1 MFGSSFP
8 KSTHRIAAGLFCV
21 CTFAA
26 GCQSP
31 YYADR
36 GAGLG
41 ALAGAGAG
49 AIIGNQTGDAG
60 TGAVIGAGLGALTG
74 SVVGNGMDEMAAQNR
89 AQIAAQMGRQVQVG
103 AASVNEVVSMT
114 KAGVDPRL
122 IQNYIQTSG
131 VERPLTPDD
140 LIYLS
145 NNGVSS
151 NVIQTMQNP
160 PIQAAPVVAGRPPVI
175 VEEHYY
181 GPPGC
186 YGPQYGFHHGF
197 YRGRSPHASFGITLA
212 K

>member
-1 MFGSSFP
+1 MLETSSP
-8 KSTHRIAAGLFCV
+8 RSIRPIAALLIV
-21 CTFAA
+21 VSTFAA

-49 AIIGNQTGDAG
+49 AIIGNQSGNAG

-74 SVVGNGMDEMAAQNR
+74 ATVGSGMDEMAAQNR
-89 AQIAAQMGRQVQVG
+89 AQIAAQMGRQVPAG
-103 AASVNEVVSMT
+103 AATVNEVVSMT
-114 KAGVDPRL
+114 KANVDPRL

-131 VERPLTPDD
+131 VAQPLGPNDI
-140 LIYLS
+140 IYLS

-151 NVIQTMQNP
+151 DVIQTMQNP
-160 PIQAAPVVAGRPPVI
+160 PPVVVGPPPVI

-181 GPPGC
+181 GRPGC
-186 YGPQYGFHHGF
+186 YVPHYGYHRGAHHGH
-197 YRGRSPHASFGITLA
+197 GSSFGFTISN
-212 K
+212 